1 MKISPPSE
9 NSLSE
14 YYKTYLKYIDEDDL
28 LDALI
33 LQKEIS
39 DSFLKNVSIEKETF
53 RYAENKW
60 MLKEVVG
67 HLCDTERILAYR
79 ALRISR
85 NDKTPLEGFDENI
98 YVPNSGYNLLS
109 LSDIRDEKS
118 SIRESNIQLFKNM
131 TTEMIDRTGIANKN
145 MVSVRA
151 LLFFIIAH
159 ERHHLKIIAQK
170 YLQMNQ

>member
-67 HLCDTERILAYR
+67 HLCDTERIQIGR
-79 ALRISR
+79 AH
-85 NDKTPLEGFDENI
+85 
-98 YVPNSGYNLLS
+98 V
-109 LSDIRDEKS
+109 
-118 SIRESNIQLFKNM
+118 
-131 TTEMIDRTGIANKN
+131 
-145 MVSVRA
+145 
-151 LLFFIIAH
+151 
-159 ERHHLKIIAQK
+159 
-170 YLQMNQ
+170 